1 MDQIKIKYCDL
12 IDTDNNMILPCISM
26 LRCEPTF
33 AAKVPNNERK

>member
-33 AAKVPNNERK
+33 AAEVPNNERK